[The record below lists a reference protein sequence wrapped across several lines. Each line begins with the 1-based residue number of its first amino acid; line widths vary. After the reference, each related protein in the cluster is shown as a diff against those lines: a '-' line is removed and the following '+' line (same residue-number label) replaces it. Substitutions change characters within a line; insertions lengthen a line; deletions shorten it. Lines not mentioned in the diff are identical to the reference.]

1 MTLGQRLKK
10 LREERG
16 LTAEELAHELQ
27 LLKTVVWGFE
37 MDKKEPTASQLL
49 KYAEFFGVSV
59 DYLMGRNESVLS
71 ESTQSREI
79 LKRVLNIPGEA
90 ITDEEITEAV
100 TYIKAKR
107 MVMDALQ
114 KQPSP

>member
-1 MTLGQRLKK
+1 MTLGGRLKQ

-16 LTAEELAHELQ
+16 ITAEQLANELK

-49 KYAEFFGVSV
+49 KYGDFFGVSV
-59 DYLMGRNESVLS
+59 DYLIGRNENASVGNLS
-71 ESTQSREI
+71 
-79 LKRVLNIPGEA
+79 LDGEGLRA
-90 ITDEEITEAV
+90 QFLSVHGEEVTDEEITEAV

-107 MVMDALQ
+107 MVMEALQ
-114 KQPSP
+114 R

>member
-10 LREERG
+10 LREDRG
-16 LTAEELAHELQ
+16 LTAEQLANELS

-49 KYAEFFGVSV
+49 KYGEYFGVSV
-59 DYLMGRNESVLS
+59 DYLIGRS
-71 ESTQSREI
+71 ETGFKSDTKSKEI
-79 LKRVLNIPGEA
+79 IKAQLAKMEGQHVTE
-90 ITDEEITEAV
+90 EEITEAM

-107 MVMDALQ
+107 MVKEALQ
-114 KQPSP
+114 R